1 MLQSYALRSTGGAG
15 GEKNIGQ
22 VFWLHPTRDCVRGFE
37 LNLPPITVERN
48 ELCTILGQ
56 KFQQGLLG

>member
-22 VFWLHPTRDCVRGFE
+22 VFWLHPTRDRVRGFE

-48 ELCTILGQ
+48 DLCTALG
-56 KFQQGLLG
+56 